1 MGLHVGDIPEN
12 VCANREALR
21 KTLKVSE
28 IIFMNQVHGDDVVCV
43 DKTTQMPNCDAIISN
58 QKGLALAVMVADCIP
73 LLMYDERTQSIAAV
87 HAGRKGTQLN
97 IVSKTLNAMQEHFGV
112 KPEEVNVYM
121 GASIGACCYE
131 VGIEVTQGL
140 EKVLHV
146 KENRF
151 FLDLPL
157 ANQHALLDA
166 GVKAE
171 HIYRQA
177 VCTCC
182 DTRYFSYR
190 REHQTGRFVG
200 VIHL

>member
-1 MGLHVGDIPEN
+1 MGLHVGDDPAN
-12 VCANREALR
+12 VRANREAVR
-21 KTLKVSE
+21 KTLGVSE
-28 IIFMNQVHGDDVVCV
+28 MIFMNQVHGDDVVYV
-43 DKTTQMPNCDAIISN
+43 DKTTQTPNCDAIISN

-73 LLMYDERTQSIAAV
+73 ILMYDERTQSIAAV

-131 VGIEVTQGL
+131 VGIEVTKGL

-146 KENRF
+146 KNNRF

-157 ANQHALLDA
+157 ANHSALLDA
-166 GVKAE
+166 GIKAK
-171 HIYRQA
+171 HIHKEA
-177 VCTCC
+177 ICTCC
-182 DTRYFSYR
+182 DIRYFSYR